1 MAGFGHFVHGGP
13 EMCKDMVVS
22 FSVCVVLGGPVGVS
36 DEGFSFLDTP

>member
-22 FSVCVVLGGPVGVS
+22 FSVCVVLGGQLVS
-36 DEGFSFLDTP
+36 QMRGSLF